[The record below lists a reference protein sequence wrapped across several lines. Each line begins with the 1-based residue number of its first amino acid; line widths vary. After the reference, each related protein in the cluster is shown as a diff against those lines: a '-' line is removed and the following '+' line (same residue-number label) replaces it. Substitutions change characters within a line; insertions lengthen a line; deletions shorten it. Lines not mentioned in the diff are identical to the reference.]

1 MTVIPQSSPS
11 SRTPPAPGR
20 ICLDDS
26 PLPDLPTLVGKNSL
40 GAASHARVGRASL
53 KVDAPYVLGL
63 YSSGGGGH
71 VSALDSIETC
81 LQPCIDVRRIAPLR
95 DILHRIDPIAQASLG
110 RLDGE
115 LLFNKLAERGHTGL
129 LGALEKIGTRRV
141 RTKRRA
147 MAQLFRKAFA
157 EHPPTLIVSTMPFVN
172 AAVSD
177 VAHEMGIPFVVV
189 PTDYDLSNFIVGL
202 PTPLP
207 AMQHV
212 VHAFS
217 EQGSQHAG
225 IHLGYPLR
233 PQFARPIT
241 QARYLALRA
250 QQSMPV
256 DSRVIVITVGS
267 AGGVRALDIA
277 KRLATKGAGKKLHL
291 IICCGRNKQL
301 LQRARALHNSD
312 VTIEAR
318 GYTSDMVG
326 LLGCAD
332 LLITKPGG
340 GTVMEALALGVP
352 LAIDHAAACVPWERA
367 NLALAKAH
375 GAHVITTAA
384 AVPAV
389 VDAAL
394 AQSRNFDAAAP
405 FPNFQ
410 EGFRTLVASLLA
422 KQ

>member
-1 MTVIPQSSPS
+1 VTLTFQPSSPTG
-11 SRTPPAPGR
+11 RTAQVIESICRGTTEPPLAEDNA
-20 ICLDDS
+20 LD
-26 PLPDLPTLVGKNSL
+26 
-40 GAASHARVGRASL
+40 AASGLVIAGQKTL
-53 KVDAPYVLGL
+53 KVGSPYVLGL

-81 LQPCIDVRRIAPLR
+81 LQPCIDVRRVAPLR
-95 DILHRIDPIAQASLG
+95 DILHRIDPIAQLTLG

-115 LLFNKLAERGHTGL
+115 LLFNKLAERGNTGL
-129 LGALEKIGTRRV
+129 LGALEKVGTRRV

-147 MAQLFRKAFA
+147 MAKLFHAAFA
-157 EHPPTLIVSTMPFVN
+157 EHPPTLIVSTMPFIN

-177 VAHEMGIPFVVV
+177 VAHAMGIPFVVV
-189 PTDYDLSNFIVGL
+189 PTDYDLTNFVVGL

-212 VHAFS
+212 IHAFS
-217 EQGSQHAG
+217 DQASQHAG

-233 PQFARPIT
+233 PQFAQPIT

-250 QQSMPV
+250 QQGIPV
-256 DSRVIVITVGS
+256 GSRVIVITVGS

-277 KRLATKGAGKKLHL
+277 KRLATRSAGKNYHL
-291 IICCGRNKQL
+291 IICCGRNRRL
-301 LQRARALHNSD
+301 LLRAQALHCPG

-318 GYTSDMVG
+318 GYTSDMVS
-326 LLGCAD
+326 LLGKSD

-352 LAIDHAAACVPWERA
+352 LAIDAAAACVPWERA
-367 NLALAKAH
+367 NLKLAGAH
-375 GAHVITTAA
+375 GASMIEAVAH
-384 AVPAV
+384 VPAV
-389 VDAAL
+389 VAAKL
-394 AQSRNFDAAAP
+394 ARPRNFGAAAP